1 MNFSSFSLLKASI
14 VCKSCFNLS
23 NLFFNSCSS
32 SNFNFSSWFNFFSK
46 SPYSFIIFSFV
57 SLNIFASS
65 NNFDDSFLNFSAFF
79 ISWVNLFFCSSILFL
94 LSSTAFLISLL
105 STFFSSNFFSIFSF
119 WLSFNCPFFSPES
132 DIDLLLNKMKNK
144 LSPSLE
150 FISISFLFSSFILL
164 SSRYLKFSTFLFKN
178 SCDFICSQFILLSG
192 LNWRS
197 PLINERISNEVI
209 FSGIIYLPSII
220 FLKISSLLF
229 PGNACWPVNNSY
241 VISPKAH
248 ISILLL

>member
-1 MNFSSFSLLKASI
+1 MNFSSFSLVKESI
-14 VCKSCFNLS
+14 VCKSSFNPF
-23 NLFFNSCSS
+23 NFFFNSCSS

-46 SPYSFIIFSFV
+46 SLYSFIIFSFV

-65 NNFDDSFLNFSAFF
+65 NFFDDSFLNLSASF

-94 LSSTAFLISLL
+94 LSSTTFIISLL
-105 STFFSSNFFSIFSF
+105 STFFSSNFSLIFSF
-119 WLSFNCPFFSPES
+119 WLWFKFSLFS
-132 DIDLLLNKMKNK
+132 DIVLLLNKTKNK
-144 LSPSLE
+144 LFPSLE
-150 FISISFLFSSFILL
+150 FISIPFLFSSFILL
-164 SSRYLKFSTFLFKN
+164 SSRYWKFSTFLVKN
-178 SCDFICSQFILLSG
+178 SCDFIWSQFILLSG

-197 PLINERISNEVI
+197 WLINERISNEVI
-209 FSGIIYLPSII
+209 FAGNIYFPSKI

-229 PGNACWPVNNSY
+229 PGKACWPVNNSY